1 MGWQSMQYKEKERL
15 YTRHEKFSGISICIC
30 SPGSLLPFLGD
41 IALHV
46 FWELSTWGC
55 QSNETVTQCKIN
67 LGIQA
72 LWLGYPSSEHNLSE
86 TSDIHTWTSVPTAPS
101 EKVREVILFTT
112 RAWDT
117 GQSCLNQGRRTSTSG
132 MLCAWFISLPTICPL
147 S

>member
-1 MGWQSMQYKEKERL
+1 MAWQSMQYKEKERL

-41 IALHV
+41 IALYV
-46 FWELSTWGC
+46 FWELSTWDC
-55 QSNETVTQCKIN
+55 QSNETVTQCKID

-72 LWLGYPSSEHNLSE
+72 LWLAYPSSEHNLRE
-86 TSDIHTWTSVPTAPS
+86 TSDIHPWTSVSTAPS

-117 GQSCLNQGRRTSTSG
+117 GQSCLNQGWRTSTSG
-132 MLCAWFISLPTICPL
+132 MLCAWFTSLPTIYPL
-147 S
+147 N